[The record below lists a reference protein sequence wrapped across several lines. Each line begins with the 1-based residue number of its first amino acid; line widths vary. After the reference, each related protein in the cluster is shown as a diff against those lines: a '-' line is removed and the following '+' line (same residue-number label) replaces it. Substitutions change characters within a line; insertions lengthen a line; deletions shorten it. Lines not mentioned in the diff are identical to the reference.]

1 LLFIENGSMIGL
13 EFEWNEEIRKLEKLF
28 ESFMISNYEWQIIE
42 DEIVSNNCNLI
53 LDKKYSG
60 DDFKKIWEN
69 LDLIIFLNVQV
80 YLKESMVKPIKTYSE
95 YKDSDCQLMLLISDI
110 RTIEVYS
117 KDKKI
122 LNSILNSK
130 IENIEIKTEEKD
142 NRVIMR
148 VN

>member
-1 LLFIENGSMIGL
+1 MIGL
-13 EFEWNEEIRKLEKLF
+13 EFEWNEESRKLEKLF